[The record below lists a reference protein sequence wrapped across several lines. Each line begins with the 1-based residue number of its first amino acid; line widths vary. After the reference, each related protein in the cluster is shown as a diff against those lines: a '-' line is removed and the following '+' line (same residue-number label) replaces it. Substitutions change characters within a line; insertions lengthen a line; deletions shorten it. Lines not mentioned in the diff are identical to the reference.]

1 MKNHICTESPCPIE
15 DRELTE
21 RFINSSGTIYA
32 KTPLEQFNEEVM
44 REFNESFPKLDYPLH
59 ITGCRCSEELD
70 EDISKNIIQDKM
82 AVTDFITQKLTEHKA
97 LILKM
102 VRERAPKIKITG
114 EGTYC
119 QTCRQHKAAGE
130 CDCIGF
136 NKGVQEF
143 LNNLDTI

>member
-1 MKNHICTESPCPIE
+1 M
-15 DRELTE
+15 
-21 RFINSSGTIYA
+21 
-32 KTPLEQFNEEVM
+32 TPLQQFNEEVIS
-44 REFNESFPKLDYPLH
+44 EFCKIYTPVYLDLEAS
-59 ITGCRCSEELD
+59 IAENLD
-70 EDISKNIIQDKM
+70 VNLRNL
-82 AVTDFITQKLTEHKA
+82 ITQKLTEHKE

-102 VRERAPKIKITG
+102 VMERAPKIKITG

>member
-1 MKNHICTESPCPIE
+1 M
-15 DRELTE
+15 LTNGYNTTHMT
-21 RFINSSGTIYA
+21 NSV
-32 KTPLEQFNEEVM
+32 LEQFNEEVM
-44 REFNESFPKLDYPLH
+44 KEIPHHVICGHCNVKP
-59 ITGCRCSEELD
+59 TM
-70 EDISKNIIQDKM
+70 Q
-82 AVTDFITQKLTEHKA
+82 DFITKKLAEHKE

-102 VRERAPKIKITG
+102 VREKVPKIKITG